1 VDTLDDPYA
10 RIARWYDAEHDAF
23 DDDVQFYRDLAA
35 GAGREVLEI
44 GCGTGRVAVELARS
58 GRSVTGVD
66 RSAAMLAR
74 CRERLAAEPEMVRQ
88 RVRLVHGDAIALP
101 DEVDG
106 SFSLALIAL
115 NTFAHFLTP
124 GERLAVLIQLRQRLV
139 PGGRL
144 VLDLDLHGPR
154 RLLESPGHLWL
165 LGVWNVPGAGVEGTD
180 AAATAETAEGA
191 PVQVAHFASAVPA
204 RGADA
209 AIVTHFYDE
218 QAADGVVRRT
228 TSRMALALLS
238 QGEAE
243 MTLRQAGYAVET
255 VYGSYELD
263 AYEPGAERAIIVAHT
278 ELTA

>member
-1 VDTLDDPYA
+1 MDTLDDPYA

-23 DDDVQFYRDLAA
+23 EDDVQFYRDLAA
-35 GAGREVLEI
+35 GAGPAVLEI

-66 RSAAMLAR
+66 RSEAMLAR
-74 CRERLAAEPEMVRQ
+74 CRERLAAEPEVVRE

-101 DEVDG
+101 SEVGD
-106 SFSLALIAL
+106 SFSMALIAL

-139 PGGRL
+139 LGGRL

-165 LGVWNVPGAGVEGTD
+165 LGLWDVPGAGAEGTD
-180 AAATAETAEGA
+180 AEEAA

-204 RGADA
+204 RGAEA

-278 ELTA
+278 E